1 MSYPKKQQTN
11 GSQASVSGSQFGG
24 GSNGFNSAPRDVKAA
39 KRREQLQT
47 LLVNKFRG
55 KYAGDLEVEESQWD
69 KVIRNEVAQFLETDN
84 MTEADLVKL
93 DKRLAE
99 KLVKNGSVTSKY
111 GA

>member
-1 MSYPKKQQTN
+1 M
-11 GSQASVSGSQFGG
+11 
-24 GSNGFNSAPRDVKAA
+24 
-39 KRREQLQT
+39 
-47 LLVNKFRG
+47 
-55 KYAGDLEVEESQWD
+55 D

-111 GA
+111 GGQT